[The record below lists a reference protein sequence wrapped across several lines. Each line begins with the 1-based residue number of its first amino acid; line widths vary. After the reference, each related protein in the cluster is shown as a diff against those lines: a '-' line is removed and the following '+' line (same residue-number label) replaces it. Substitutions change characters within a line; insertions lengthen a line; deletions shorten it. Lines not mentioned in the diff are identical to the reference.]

1 MANRFPHLDNATD
14 FPNPGNINVYEYEN
28 TYQYDRFDYAQMD
41 IVLCKVPWD
50 MGEAHVG
57 NRTISGIGNVV
68 FFETKE
74 QRNAWFDNLPDTE
87 CIRFTTKYRELHRD
101 NEITLPVP
109 FDVAA
114 RYNYIYVHYNIVPNP
129 DEPVEY
135 EDADGLRDWFWFV
148 REVEFLSPN
157 TTRLHL
163 LNDAWQT
170 FIYDMDI
177 PYMFLE
183 RGHAPM
189 FATDIDTY
197 LSNPIANCADL
208 LADDV
213 NYGEADVTASI
224 HEHVW
229 NAQNMHAV
237 FVTTADIT
245 KTGWWDSATDTW
257 VTPTDNGIINQGVLT
272 YYNFAVPVND
282 LALFLSDLDD
292 NMPNFY
298 QTIQAIF
305 FASSDLFTVS
315 STHSFIGH
323 TCYLINS
330 FYQTTTIHTLSKTDF
345 AYPAEYANI
354 AKLYTYPYS
363 YIQLTDEAGNT
374 TDIRIENTNGKIEFE
389 SVLSL
394 AYPWI
399 NLTGHVSSVG
409 KAVKRNISFTN
420 INARTMPIAGN
431 WAELIYKWDIPTFGV
446 IQSGERSNNYNAYYD
461 RKQAQRAYTN
471 SYDSEVAS
479 ADTLVA
485 NAALQVAANSAN
497 ATISNTAADG
507 NLGVSIAA
515 NSVQQLVGNTIT
527 QNTADSQ
534 VQASEMQAAIGA
546 VGSLAS
552 SVPAALAGFAAAGPV
567 GAAGAMVGSLIGA
580 ATNIA
585 GTTVAA
591 GLTQTQ
597 AGYAIQSNNL
607 QINLSNTS
615 NTQNTDIQKIA
626 TTDSAD
632 TANDLTTG
640 TTANTAATQIANAG
654 RTRDTAIGAIENQLK
669 QAALNA
675 PDYIGTSANGE
686 NAAIKPMALFSNVI
700 TQNDYAISRAGD
712 DFLRYGYAYNRQWAF
727 NGDWNVAPKFTYW
740 KLSDFWVKGLQV
752 PDMYVDKI
760 RFFLFGGVTVW
771 RDPADIGNV
780 SIYENEVTI

>member
-1 MANRFPHLDNATD
+1 MDNRFPHLDNATE
-14 FPNPGNINVYEYEN
+14 FPYPGNINVYEYEN

-41 IVLCKVPWD
+41 VVLCKVPWD

-74 QRNAWFDNLPDTE
+74 QRNAWFEDLPDTD
-87 CIRFTTKYRELHRD
+87 CLRFTTKYRELHRD
-101 NEITLPVP
+101 NELTLPVP

-114 RYNYIYVHYNIVPNP
+114 RYNYIYVHYNITPNP
-129 DEPVEY
+129 DEPIEY

-177 PYMFLE
+177 PYMFLG

-197 LSNPIANCADL
+197 LSNPIAHCSDL

-213 NYGEADVTASI
+213 NFGEADITASI

-229 NAQNMHAV
+229 NAQNMHAI

-245 KTGWWDSATDTW
+245 KAGWWDAATDTW

-272 YYNFAVPVND
+272 YYNFAVPVSD

-315 STHSFIGH
+315 STHSFIDH

-330 FYQTTTIHTLSKTDF
+330 FYQTTTIHTLSKSDF
-345 AYPAEYANI
+345 AFPTEYENI

-431 WAELIYKWDIPTFGV
+431 WAELIFKWDIPTFGV
-446 IQSGERSNNYNAYYD
+446 IQSGERSNNYGAYYD
-461 RKQAQRAYTN
+461 RKQAARAYTN
-471 SYDSEVAS
+471 TYDNAVAS
-479 ADTLVA
+479 ANNDVA
-485 NAALQVAANSAN
+485 
-497 ATISNTAADG
+497 NTAA
-507 NLGVSIAA
+507 A
-515 NSVQQLVGNTIT
+515 IT
-527 QNTADSQ
+527 ANTAIMQRSNQSAWESRDITIDFNTDTMVADNSWTNQ
-534 VQASEMQAAIGA
+534 SATATIQTADQQAAIA
-546 VGSLAS
+546 AGSNMVSNIAT
-552 SVPAALAGFAAAGPV
+552 GFAAGGPI
-567 GAAGAMVGSLIGA
+567 GAAAGAAGSLIGA
-580 ATNIA
+580 ATTLLSNKV
-585 GTTVAA
+585 GTA
-591 GLTQTQ
+591 LTATQ
-597 AGYAIQSNNL
+597 AS
-607 QINLSNTS
+607 
-615 NTQNTDIQKIA
+615 IA
-626 TTDSAD
+626 TTSNITSNVLVNQKTTDD
-632 TANDLTTG
+632 TANQGYTNRDLTDLKNNLEDTL
-640 TTANTAATQIANAG
+640 TANNAATQIANAG
-654 RTRDTAIGAIENQLK
+654 RTRDTALGAVENQLN

-675 PDYIGTSANGE
+675 PDYIGTNANGE
-686 NAAIKPMALFSNVI
+686 SAAIKPMALFSNII
-700 TQNDYAISRAGD
+700 TQNDYAIARAGD
-712 DFLRYGYAYNRQWAF
+712 EFLRYGYAYDRQWAF
-727 NGDWNVAPKFTYW
+727 DGDWNVAPKFTYW
-740 KLSDFWVKGLQV
+740 KLSDFWVNGLQV

-771 RDPADIGNV
+771 RNPDDIGNI
-780 SIYENEVTI
+780 SIYENEVTA